1 MTREPGAENRG
12 AGALEDFVPLPG
24 MQMQEIFRQ
33 AEAGYPEEICGLI
46 VGTPARPD
54 TWQIHQVPNVAN
66 RDPQRDPSGV
76 ERDARTAYRMEDR
89 AVLRV
94 LREADGAGLEVLGFY
109 HSHPDHDA
117 YFSAMDR
124 ERATLHGAE
133 PLWPGAFYLVVSVR
147 AGRAAQ
153 ARYFAWDTIRRD
165 FTAREA
171 PTI

>member
-1 MTREPGAENRG
+1 MSRDPRAKGEGTEAAAAFLPVA
-12 AGALEDFVPLPG
+12 AGDL
-24 MQMQEIFRQ
+24 QEIFRQ
-33 AEAGYPEEICGLI
+33 AEAGYPEEICGVI
-46 VGTPARPD
+46 VGSPGQPGTFRLR
-54 TWQIHQVPNVAN
+54 QVPNVAN
-66 RDPQRDPSGV
+66 RDPQRDPTGF
-76 ERDARTAYRMEDR
+76 ERDARSAYRMDDR
-89 AVLRV
+89 AVLQI
-94 LREADGAGLEVLGFY
+94 LREADAAGLEVLGFY

-165 FTAREA
+165 FIAREA